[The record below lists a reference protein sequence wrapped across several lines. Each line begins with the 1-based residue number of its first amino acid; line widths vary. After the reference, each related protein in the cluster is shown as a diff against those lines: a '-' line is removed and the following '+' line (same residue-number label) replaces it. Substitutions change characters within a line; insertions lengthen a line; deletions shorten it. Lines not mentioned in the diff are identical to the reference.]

1 MELIFLGTSSGTPT
15 RSRSLSAVALRK
27 HKARSWLLVDC
38 GEGTQHRLLRAPLS
52 LHWLQA
58 VCITHLHGDHCYGL
72 PGLLAS
78 AGLNGRTAP
87 LTLIG
92 PAGLQAWV
100 EHTAAMSQLQL
111 NFELRF
117 ERVETLATG
126 NSLLALEGFDVS
138 ATALSHRLPSFA
150 YAFTETGLAG
160 RLDTERLKADSV
172 PAGPLWGRLHRGEVV
187 TLDDGRVLAGRD
199 YQLAP
204 PTARKVVIG
213 GDNDTPALLH
223 EAIKGASVLVH
234 EATYTREVAAKVGP
248 EPQHSSAAAVAAFAA
263 RARVPNLV
271 LTHFSPRY
279 RHSGPGLT
287 VADLA
292 REAQAHYPG
301 RLFMAEDLAIYRLDR
316 EGKLSRVQE

>member
-1 MELIFLGTSSGTPT
+1 MELLFLGTSSGTPT
-15 RSRSLSAVALRK
+15 KTRSLSAVALRR

-92 PAGLQAWV
+92 PAGLQGWI

-111 NFELRF
+111 NFALRF
-117 ERVETLATG
+117 ISVETLAGGRT
-126 NSLLALEGFDVS
+126 SLALEGFDIT
-138 ATALSHRLPSFA
+138 ACALSHRLPCFA
-150 YAFTETGLAG
+150 YGFTETGLPG
-160 RLDTERLKADSV
+160 RLDTDRLKADGV
-172 PAGPLWGRLHRGEVV
+172 PAGPLWGKLHRGEVV
-187 TLDDGRVLAGRD
+187 SLDDGRVLAGRD

-204 PTARKVVIG
+204 PRPRKLVIG
-213 GDNDTPALLH
+213 GDNDTPALLK
-223 EAIKGASVLVH
+223 EAVNEADVLVH
-234 EATYTREVAAKVGP
+234 EATYTEEVAAKVGP
-248 EPQHSSAAAVAAFAA
+248 EPQHSSAAAVAAFAE
-263 RARVPNLV
+263 RAGVPNLV

-279 RHSGPGLT
+279 RDGGAGLT
-287 VADLA
+287 VASLE
-292 REAQAHYPG
+292 REARAHYSG
-301 RLFMAEDLAIYRLDR
+301 RLLMAEDLAMYRLNR
-316 EGKLSRVQE
+316 AGELSRV